1 MLNQAPTK
9 DNIIEMIEAVFTRH
23 GADSYL
29 GEQVTMAQHMLQ
41 AAWLGELQGESDAVV
56 LAALLHDVG
65 HYANKLP
72 PEVLMSGTDN
82 RHQES
87 AASWLAPFFPA
98 EIIEPIRLHVAAK
111 RYLVTVDPDYR
122 NQLSQAS
129 IDSLALQGGMM
140 SAREVHEMEAN
151 PYLDMAIRV
160 RRLDDQGKDPA
171 LTTPDFGHF
180 KVRLDLWLL
189 SGDDRQ

>member
-1 MLNQAPTK
+1 MLNQAPTR
-9 DNIIEMIEAVFTRH
+9 DNILDMIEAIFTLH

-29 GEQVTMAQHMLQ
+29 GEEVTMAQHMLQ
-41 AAWLGELQGESDAVV
+41 AAWLGEQQGESEAVV

-87 AASWLAPFFPA
+87 AAAWLAAFFPA

-122 NQLSQAS
+122 SRLSQAS
-129 IDSLALQGGMM
+129 IDSLALQGGDM
-140 SAREVHEMEAN
+140 SAEEVAEMEAN
-151 PYLDMAIRV
+151 PCLDLAVRV
-160 RRLDDQGKDPA
+160 RQLDDLGKDPE
-171 LTTPDFGHF
+171 LTTPNFGYF
-180 KVRLDLWLL
+180 KTRLARWLMPDAN
-189 SGDDRQ
+189 G